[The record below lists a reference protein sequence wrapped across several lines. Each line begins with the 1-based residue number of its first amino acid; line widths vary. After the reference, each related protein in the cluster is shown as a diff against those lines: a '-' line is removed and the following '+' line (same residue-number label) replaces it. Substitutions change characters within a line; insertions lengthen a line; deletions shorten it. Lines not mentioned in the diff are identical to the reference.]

1 MSFSADVKNEL
12 ILRSDSSMHCRIA
25 ELAGALSVNGRF
37 ADDKDGDKY
46 LSVRADN
53 PALAEK
59 LSRLLYNV
67 MERRFNFD
75 PSYVEAKHGFRIII
89 SDEAILKELC
99 EKLKLYNADVYVE
112 SGNLVTERTC
122 CKKAYLRGAFLTGGS
137 VSSPEKAYQLE
148 IACTTE
154 KNADKLSE
162 ILMSL
167 HLESKR
173 IKRKSRF
180 IVYIKDGDTISDFL
194 GMTGGMNSLMEFE
207 NIRVLKEMRNSI
219 NREVNCDTANINKV
233 VNAATKQIDDIK
245 LIEERRGLDSLPE
258 QLKTVAEI
266 RLANPHLSLAELG
279 ERLSPPLGKSGV
291 NHRLAKI
298 SKIADSMR

>member
-12 ILRSDSSMHCRIA
+12 ILRSDSAMHCRIA

-37 ADDKDGDKY
+37 VEDENGTRF

-67 MERRFNFD
+67 MERRFNFE
-75 PSYVEAKHGFRIII
+75 PSYIESKHGFRIII
-89 SDEAILKELC
+89 KDEAVLKELS
-99 EKLKLYNADVYVE
+99 EKLKLYKADVYVE
-112 SGNLVTERTC
+112 SGELVTERTC

-148 IACTTE
+148 IAATTD
-154 KNADKLSE
+154 KNAERLSD
-162 ILMSL
+162 IIAAL
-167 HLESKR
+167 HLDSKR
-173 IKRKSRF
+173 IRRKNRF
-180 IVYIKDGDTISDFL
+180 IVYIKEGDMISDFL

-219 NREVNCDTANINKV
+219 NRTVNCDTANINKV
-233 VNAATKQIDDIK
+233 VNAASKQIDDIK
-245 LIEERRGLDSLPE
+245 LIEERRGLESLPE
-258 QLKTVAEI
+258 QLRTVAEI
-266 RLANPHLSLAELG
+266 RLQNPHLSLAELG

>member
-12 ILRSDSSMHCRIA
+12 ILRSDSAVHCRIA
-25 ELAGALSVNGRF
+25 ELAGTLSVNGRF
-37 ADDKDGDKY
+37 VDKEDGTKY
-46 LSVRADN
+46 LSIRSDI
-53 PALAEK
+53 PALADK

-75 PSYVEAKHGFRIII
+75 PSYVESKHGYRIII
-89 SDEAILKELC
+89 EDEMILQELI

-112 SGNLVTERTC
+112 SGGLVTERTC
-122 CKKAYLRGAFLTGGS
+122 CKKAYLRGAFLAGGS

-154 KNADKLSE
+154 NNAERLTE
-162 ILMSL
+162 ILSSL
-167 HLESKR
+167 HLESKS
-173 IKRKSRF
+173 IKRKNRF

-194 GMTGGMNSLMEFE
+194 GMTGSMNSLMEFE

-219 NREVNCDTANINKV
+219 NRTVNCDTANINKV
-233 VNAATKQIDDIK
+233 VNAESKQIDDIK

-258 QLKTVAEI
+258 QLKTVAEM
-266 RLANPHLSLAELG
+266 RLLNPHLSLAELG

>member
-12 ILRSDSSMHCRIA
+12 ILRSDSAVHCRIA

-37 ADDKDGDKY
+37 VDKEDGTKY
-46 LSVRADN
+46 LSIRSDI
-53 PALAEK
+53 PALADK

-75 PSYVEAKHGFRIII
+75 PSYVESKHGYRIII
-89 SDEAILKELC
+89 EDEMILQELI

-112 SGNLVTERTC
+112 SGELVTERTC

-154 KNADKLSE
+154 NNAERLTE
-162 ILMSL
+162 ILASL
-167 HLESKR
+167 HLESKS
-173 IKRKSRF
+173 IKRKNRF

-219 NREVNCDTANINKV
+219 NRTVNCDTANINKV
-233 VNAATKQIDDIK
+233 VNAASKQIDDIK

-258 QLKTVAEI
+258 QLKTVAEM
-266 RLANPHLSLAELG
+266 RLLNPHLSLAELG

>member
-12 ILRSDSSMHCRIA
+12 ILRSDSAVHCRIA
-25 ELAGALSVNGRF
+25 ELAGTLSVNGRF
-37 ADDKDGDKY
+37 VDKEDGTKY
-46 LSVRADN
+46 LSIRSDI
-53 PALAEK
+53 PALADK

-75 PSYVEAKHGFRIII
+75 PSYVESKHGYRIII
-89 SDEAILKELC
+89 EDEMILQELI

-112 SGNLVTERTC
+112 SGELVTERTC
-122 CKKAYLRGAFLTGGS
+122 CKKAYLRGAFLAGGS

-154 KNADKLSE
+154 NNAERLTE
-162 ILMSL
+162 ILSSL
-167 HLESKR
+167 HLESKS
-173 IKRKSRF
+173 IKRKNRF

-219 NREVNCDTANINKV
+219 NRTVNCDTANINKV
-233 VNAATKQIDDIK
+233 VNAASKQIDDIK

-258 QLKTVAEI
+258 QLKTVAEM
-266 RLANPHLSLAELG
+266 RLLNPHLSLAELG

>member
-1 MSFSADVKNEL
+1 MSFTTEIKNEICSNDYSKLENICLLSGFIRNNAIIEDNEIIILSENLKVVRKVFSLFKELFDVSPSYSQIKGNNLSKKSYYNIYIDDKLNL
-12 ILRSDSSMHCRIA
+12 ILSSLMYYD
-25 ELAGALSVNGRF
+25 EEDNVLKVPSEYFL
-37 ADDKDGDKY
+37 DGD
-46 LSVRADN
+46 D
-53 PALAEK
+53 
-59 LSRLLYNV
+59 
-67 MERRFNFD
+67 
-75 PSYVEAKHGFRIII
+75 
-89 SDEAILKELC
+89 LK
-99 EKLKLYNADVYVE
+99 
-112 SGNLVTERTC
+112 R
-122 CKKAYLRGAFLTGGS
+122 AYLRGAFLAGGS

-154 KNADKLSE
+154 NNAERLTE
-162 ILMSL
+162 ILSSL
-167 HLESKR
+167 HLESKS
-173 IKRKSRF
+173 IKRKNRF

-219 NREVNCDTANINKV
+219 NRTVNCDTANINKV
-233 VNAATKQIDDIK
+233 VNAASKQIDDIK

-258 QLKTVAEI
+258 QLKTVAEM
-266 RLANPHLSLAELG
+266 RLLNPHLSLAELG

>member
-12 ILRSDSSMHCRIA
+12 ILRSDSAVHCRIA

-37 ADDKDGDKY
+37 VDKEDGTKY
-46 LSVRADN
+46 LSIRSDI
-53 PALAEK
+53 PALADK

-75 PSYVEAKHGFRIII
+75 PSYVESKHGYRIII
-89 SDEAILKELC
+89 EDEMILQELI

-112 SGNLVTERTC
+112 SGELVTERTC
-122 CKKAYLRGAFLTGGS
+122 CKKAYLRGAFLAGGS

-154 KNADKLSE
+154 NNAERLTE
-162 ILMSL
+162 ILSSL
-167 HLESKR
+167 HLESKS
-173 IKRKSRF
+173 IKRKNRF

-219 NREVNCDTANINKV
+219 NRTVNCDTANINKV
-233 VNAATKQIDDIK
+233 VNAASKQIDDIK

-258 QLKTVAEI
+258 QLKTVAEM
-266 RLANPHLSLAELG
+266 RLLNPHLSLAELG